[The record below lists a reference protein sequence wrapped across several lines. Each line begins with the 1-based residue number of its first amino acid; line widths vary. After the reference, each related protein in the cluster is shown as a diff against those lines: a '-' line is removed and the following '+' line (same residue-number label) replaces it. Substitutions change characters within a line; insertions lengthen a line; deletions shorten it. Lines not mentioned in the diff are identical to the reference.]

1 MSTGTDPTED
11 AQRVAME
18 GLADCRDEDSF
29 DAGDPE
35 PGDRGPGGGE
45 AGS

>member
-18 GLADCRDEDSF
+18 GLADCRDEDSY
-29 DAGDPE
+29 DAGEAVWWTMMPT
-35 PGDRGPGGGE
+35 GPPL
-45 AGS
+45 